1 MTRLA
6 LVVHSEVDVDAAV
19 PPKQWRL
26 NDRGRELCEPL
37 AEALE
42 MHRLNI
48 LLSSDE
54 PKAVETATLVATRL
68 GIETEVARGLD
79 EHRRPFVPAGFEAA
93 MGHFFA
99 QPDERV
105 FGEESAAEAR
115 DRFRAAVDAALQQH
129 AVDSAGIVAHATVI
143 SLYAAPFFHVGPA
156 ALWQRLDHPSFVVVD
171 TATNSALRI
180 VDEIG

>member
-1 MTRLA
+1 
-6 LVVHSEVDVDAAV
+6 
-19 PPKQWRL
+19 
-26 NDRGRELCEPL
+26 
-37 AEALE
+37 
-42 MHRLNI
+42 
-48 LLSSDE
+48 
-54 PKAVETATLVATRL
+54 
-68 GIETEVARGLD
+68 
-79 EHRRPFVPAGFEAA
+79 

-143 SLYAAPFFHVGPA
+143 SLYAAPFFHVEPA